1 MIGFAV
7 SSSSDGFVGNPCI
20 PRGYKLPLNASYAKP
35 LASPAGNFSACRYE
49 ALALLKR
56 KEGINFF
63 CFQYDEFES
72 FQLKLDFLRI
82 TNLYFLLTESF
93 IGYFKRKWAFIPFCL
108 LLNRFIS
115 TYPKK
120 GSSIYWRKEK

>member
-1 MIGFAV
+1 MIGIAV

-20 PRGYKLPLNASYAKP
+20 PKGYKLPLNASYAKP

-56 KEGINFF
+56 KEGSNFF

-72 FQLKLDFLRI
+72 FPIKLDFLWI
-82 TNLYFLLTESF
+82 VNLYFILTESF
-93 IGYFKRKWAFIPFCL
+93 IEYFNRKWAFIPLCL

-120 GSSIYWRKEK
+120 RF